1 MECYVCPSVSGE
13 RRISPGATIHDGR
26 YWMVE
31 HAYPTAHPVWL
42 VIVLKRHAEALHEL
56 STDELAELGAL
67 QARTVRALAAEL
79 GSQKEYIACF
89 SEGEHFQHLHVHVV
103 ARPADLPAAR
113 SGRVQPARRGTR
125 PSAAAG
131 ARARALRRVDRALLC
146 RGGARLASVT
156 PHEAACAG

>member
-31 HAYPTAHPVWL
+31 HAYPTAHPGCL
-42 VIVLKRHAEALHEL
+42 VIVLKRHAEALHDL
-56 STDELAELGAL
+56 SGDELAELGAL

-89 SEGEHFQHLHVHVV
+89 SESEHFQHLHVHVV
-103 ARPADLPAAR
+103 ARPADLPTAQRGPSAFSLLAVAPEQALPPERVRALCDALAAR
-113 SGRVQPARRGTR
+113 F
-125 PSAAAG
+125 
-131 ARARALRRVDRALLC
+131 RA
-146 RGGARLASVT
+146 
-156 PHEAACAG
+156 EAALDAPT